1 MAGSGKAQFAYD
13 FGIAISQSTLTKLTR
28 LTGASLTLA
37 SAFYA
42 LKSTASE
49 YVDVL
54 KENTIR
60 LGGVLSTMQ
69 AMEQAQRRLVQGQSY
84 FDVSDQLKGM
94 NQLMSV
100 GVKVGENLDWVSKA
114 AHATGKSFA
123 EFSGLITNAING
135 NLQGLVDAGFMTQG
149 ATKMFAKFQ
158 GNTVMMQ
165 NAVMDFLKTHKGLMR
180 AIENDFVTIQDGTN
194 RLKGVYK
201 SFLHSVIGKPND
213 PSSLYGAFSGMLQMI
228 GDKFGKG
235 GELTQN
241 MIAIKRYGEGI
252 GMVLNWVVTQVG
264 HTIVW
269 LGKQAKK
276 VTQTLLGSSD
286 TFAERMRSFVVWLE
300 FWKLRVVDFFKEY
313 GDELKG
319 ALKIILAYKVL
330 KGAFIIS
337 EKAIVSVRQYRREWR
352 KLSAFMLSGDLT
364 KLGGLG
370 KLFAFKLVK
379 RSNTRE
385 VLRFFGIDPRKVA
398 LAFSDLG
405 NNIQLSLGKIFSR
418 RTAGSLF
425 SGLFSGVLKGVK
437 LIFGIL
443 KNFPKILMAVFRISK
458 LFMTTNPLGW
468 IMLAVTAVVMLYN
481 KFEGVRTFVN
491 GILKAWW
498 EYMKLLWNIIA
509 TVINAVIYGLKW
521 IWEKFKEWVIT
532 PIENFF
538 SMIGDGLKWIWD
550 KIKDSPIVKWLRENI
565 FEPIEHVWDIVK
577 KIFSK
582 FASIPGKIAN
592 FFGKGNDA
600 LYELNEKMA
609 AETGVNLAV
618 KGGKYDENDS
628 ENYMDRLFGKKDE
641 KTDTPNPLTTSFS
654 MPSDFGSVGGGN
666 SGPSTNLSFGNGAI
680 QIIVQNGEGIDENV
694 LARKVK
700 QVILDLK
707 RDNNVRGGTL

>member
-135 NLQGLVDAGFMTQG
+135 NLQGLVDAGFMTQR

-165 NAVMDFLKTHKGLMR
+165 NAVMNFLKTHKGLMR

-313 GDELKG
+313 GNEIKGVLK
-319 ALKIILAYKVL
+319 LLIAYKVL
-330 KGAFIIS
+330 KSVFVIGDAAMKSVRSYRTGLRRTFALRERYVRRMRDDGNKYTRWLQSLAVFLPRWARKIY
-337 EKAIVSVRQYRREWR
+337 VSVGKILNLVFFNREII
-352 KLSAFMLSGDLT
+352 AE
-364 KLGGLG
+364 KLGFFLFKVKQVFGFVAKGL
-370 KLFAFKLVK
+370 KFI
-379 RSNTRE
+379 
-385 VLRFFGIDPRKVA
+385 FGLIRNIRVIIPA
-398 LAFSDLG
+398 LANGFRALLTAFS
-405 NNIQLSLGKIFSR
+405 
-418 RTAGSLF
+418 
-425 SGLFSGVLKGVK
+425 
-437 LIFGIL
+437 
-443 KNFPKILMAVFRISK
+443 
-458 LFMTTNPLGW
+458 TTNPLGW
-468 IMLAVTAVVMLYN
+468 IMLAVAAVVMLYN
-481 KFEGVRTFVN
+481 KFKGVRTYIN
-491 GILKAWW
+491 GALKLWW
-498 EYMKLLWNIIA
+498 EQIKLLWNIIA

-521 IWEKFKEWVIT
+521 LWEKFKEWIIT
-532 PIENFF
+532 PFENLF

-577 KIFSK
+577 QIFSK
-582 FASIPGKIAN
+582 FANIPGKIAN

-600 LYELNEKMA
+600 LHELNEKMA

-641 KTDTPNPLTTSFS
+641 KTDTPNPLATSFN